1 MNRLL
6 FVFASILFFS
16 CSNDKADTVKTTPV
30 VDVIN
35 PTVEDVTIYEEFVGQ
50 VYGEVDIPIRTR
62 VAGFLEGIHFS
73 EGLTV
78 KKDQLLYSIDPQPLE
93 ADLAAQ
99 TSKLAEA
106 KTEMIRTE
114 NELIRY
120 EELIKTKAVSQSDY
134 DAAKAEAEAAKAGV
148 DAAQANVRSAEINL
162 GYCKMYSPIDGII
175 GQTMAKVG
183 EFVGRDPNPVIL
195 NTVSHVMNV
204 RVLFHLTEKQYLNIA
219 RVFSVFEDDQNS
231 EDSSNYNLKLIL
243 ADGSYHKYPGKID
256 FINREVDATTG
267 SMLVQASFPNPNRIL
282 RPGQYAKVEAA
293 IRVIENAV
301 LVPQRCV
308 KELQG
313 GYSLQVL
320 NDSSR
325 VITQGIVLGGRKG
338 SMVVVKE
345 GINKNSKV
353 LFTSFSGPSTVLVEE
368 NLVTYQAPSKSN

>member
-1 MNRLL
+1 MKRLL
-6 FVFASILFFS
+6 FAFVSIVILS
-16 CSNDKADTVKTTPV
+16 CSNDNAQTIKAKPL
-30 VDVIN
+30 VDIIK
-35 PTVEDVTIYEEFVGQ
+35 PTIEDVTIYEEFVGQ

-73 EGLTV
+73 EGLAV
-78 KKDQLLYSIDPQPLE
+78 EEGQLLYSIDPQPLE

-99 TSKLAEA
+99 ASKLAEA
-106 KTEMIRTE
+106 KTEMVRTE
-114 NELIRY
+114 NELVRY

-148 DAAQANVRSAEINL
+148 DAAQANVRGAEINL

-175 GQTMAKVG
+175 GQTKAKVG

-195 NTVSHVMNV
+195 NTVSHVKNI
-204 RVLFHLTEKQYLNIA
+204 RVIFHLTEKQYLRLA
-219 RVFSVFEDDQNS
+219 RVYSVFDDDQNS
-231 EDSSNYNLKLIL
+231 IDSGNYNLKLIL

-267 SMLVQASFPNPNRIL
+267 SMLVQATFPNPNRIL

-293 IRVIENAV
+293 IRVINNAV

-320 NDSSR
+320 NDSSQ
-325 VITQGIVLGGRKG
+325 VITQGVVLGGRKG

-345 GINKNSKV
+345 GINKDSKV
-353 LFTSFSGPSTVLVEE
+353 LFTSFLGPSTISVEQ
-368 NLVTYQAPSKSN
+368 NLVTYQDPSKSN

>member
-1 MNRLL
+1 MNRFL

-35 PTVEDVTIYEEFVGQ
+35 PTVENVTIYEEFVGQ

-73 EGLTV
+73 EGLAV

-93 ADLAAQ
+93 AELAAQ
-99 TSKLAEA
+99 ASKLAEA
-106 KTEMIRTE
+106 KTEMVRAD

-148 DAAQANVRSAEINL
+148 DAAQANVRGAEINL

-175 GQTMAKVG
+175 GQTKAKVG

-195 NTVSHVMNV
+195 NTVSHVKNI
-204 RVLFHLTEKQYLNIA
+204 RVIFHLTEKQYLGLA
-219 RVFSVFEDDQNS
+219 RVFSVFDDQENS
-231 EDSSNYNLKLIL
+231 DDTSNYNLRLIL

-267 SMLVQASFPNPNRIL
+267 SMLVQATFPNPNRIL

-293 IRVIENAV
+293 IRVINDAV

-320 NDSSR
+320 NDSSQ
-325 VITQGIVLGGRKG
+325 VVTQGVVLGGRKG
-338 SMVVVKE
+338 SMVVIKE
-345 GINKNSKV
+345 GIDKNSKV
-353 LFTSFSGPSTVLVEE
+353 LFTSFSGPSTISVEQ
-368 NLVTYQAPSKSN
+368 NPVTYQDPSKSN